1 MKSTENK
8 IGMVTLDLPYAPDI
22 KVNLMTGKIEG
33 KSEKEN
39 GC

>member
-1 MKSTENK
+1 MKSKENR
-8 IGMVTLDLPYAPDI
+8 IGMETLDLPYMPDI

-33 KSEKEN
+33 KSDKN